1 MSRLD
6 DIKARAE
13 QFVNLCPDYL
23 AQGIRHLERN
33 CDLFCYAEMQNPD
46 HDCKRPDRYDGEAM
60 AVALSDLAALVAVVE
75 EVQRVRDTMLA
86 NEGKWMYL
94 DANYAG
100 DLTDA
105 LRPLTEEGQK

>member
-6 DIKARAE
+6 DIKARLDSQDE
-13 QFVNLCPDYL
+13 MEL
-23 AQGIRHLERN
+23 RH
-33 CDLFCYAEMQNPD
+33 D
-46 HDCKRPDRYDGEAM
+46 
-60 AVALSDLAALVAVVE
+60 DLAALVAVVE
-75 EVQRVRDTMLA
+75 GVQRVRDTMLA

-105 LRPLTEEGQK
+105 LSPITGEAQQ